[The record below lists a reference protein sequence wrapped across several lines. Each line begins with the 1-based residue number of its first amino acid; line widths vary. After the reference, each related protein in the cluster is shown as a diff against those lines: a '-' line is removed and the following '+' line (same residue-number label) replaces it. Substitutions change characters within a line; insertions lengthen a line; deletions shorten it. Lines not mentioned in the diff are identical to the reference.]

1 MSERQNNLGLTFIK
15 LVMSLRVRYISVIRH
30 LSVYISYFTFL
41 TAALGRKMRV
51 WERRLMRDFHVS
63 PAMGSEDVIAR
74 GSIHEPA
81 EETAAEKFRRV
92 ARLAMKAQAINTDN
106 QEL

>member
-1 MSERQNNLGLTFIK
+1 MCVCITVPIHDISPST
-15 LVMSLRVRYISVIRH
+15 VSVIM
-30 LSVYISYFTFL
+30 LLCVYMIYYFFH

-92 ARLAMKAQAINTDN
+92 ARLAMKAQAVNTEN

>member
-1 MSERQNNLGLTFIK
+1 MYVYVYVLH
-15 LVMSLRVRYISVIRH
+15 ISFTL
-30 LSVYISYFTFL
+30 LSVCTIFCIFL

-92 ARLAMKAQAINTDN
+92 AKLAMKAQAINTEN